1 MVNVLRKSEASID
14 RGSEGEGDGEGEGE
28 GEDPLSKLS

>member
-14 RGSEGEGDGEGEGE
+14 RGSEGDGEGEGE